1 MDAEHA
7 SNAVLK
13 VAGEGVGRCKVCQ
26 AVDKAPRLPIASTPM
41 VSAFNAQVREDIL
54 FSGDIAALRAMELYP
69 TYYI

>member
-1 MDAEHA
+1 MQSLSSRRQGLMVSAF
-7 SNAVLK
+7 
-13 VAGEGVGRCKVCQ
+13 
-26 AVDKAPRLPIASTPM
+26 TPM